1 MRALLEAELVMRRLP
16 AELWRRWREPASPE
30 TPDGVEVGTG

>member
-1 MRALLEAELVMRRLP
+1 MRGLLEAEMVMRRLP
-16 AELWRRWREPASPE
+16 AELWRRWRKQASSE